1 MNISQANLYE
11 ILDAFQINAKVGTGG
26 VFKILTPIIINTD
39 WISAEVR
46 IQGIYI
52 WESDKNMYAIMQIGD
67 LGIISHASDG
77 TLKKI
82 CLIDF
87 AAADAKSYLDSKDF
101 DALLT
106 HLVEGKWESDFVI
119 EVIAC

>member
-11 ILDAFQINAKVGTGG
+11 ILDAFQINAKVGKGG
-26 VFKILTPIIINTD
+26 VFKILTPIIINND
-39 WISAEVR
+39 FISAEVR
-46 IQGIYI
+46 IEGIYI

-77 TLKKI
+77 ALKKI

>member
-26 VFKILTPIIINTD
+26 VFKILTPIIINND
-39 WISAEVR
+39 FIKAEVR
-46 IQGIYI
+46 IQGLYLF
-52 WESDKNMYAIMQIGD
+52 ESDLNMYAVMQIGD
-67 LGIISHASDG
+67 LGIIAHAGDG
-77 TLKKI
+77 ALKKI

-106 HLVEGKWESDFVI
+106 HLVEGKWKSDFVI
-119 EVIAC
+119 ETLAC